1 MILFGVVPDSFTF
14 SVVIALVPLAQK
26 IANRCRQFTDDA
38 SSQGN
43 APSKPQLEGPRVL
56 ALAAVRHD

>member
-43 APSKPQLEGPRVL
+43 ASSKP
-56 ALAAVRHD
+56 